1 MYNESPIQ
9 NYKLHCAFSE
19 VLNYKQCL
27 KLEVTKY
34 IYNIHSI
41 ELYMYVCA
49 CVRVY
54 DNIQH

>member
-34 IYNIHSI
+34 IQYSFDRII
-41 ELYMYVCA
+41 YVCV
-49 CVRVY
+49 CVRAR
-54 DNIQH
+54 I